1 MDTGDGDQGRNVK
14 YINQKTVGPK
24 AFHSSFDDD

>member
-1 MDTGDGDQGRNVK
+1 VSEKEKKRTENVN
-14 YINQKTVGPK
+14 IVGPK